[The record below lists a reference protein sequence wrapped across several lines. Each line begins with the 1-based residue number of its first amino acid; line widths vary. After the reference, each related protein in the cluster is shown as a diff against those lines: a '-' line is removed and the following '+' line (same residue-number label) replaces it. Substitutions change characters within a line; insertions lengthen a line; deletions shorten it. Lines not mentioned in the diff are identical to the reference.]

1 MQRLYLRENSNS
13 CYHRLFL
20 PPDDRL
26 LMLPTSKTNNRP
38 TTTAKLTPF
47 IKPLCSLNQP
57 AKYLATLSTLALFVS
72 AMLTPLYAQAA
83 LPEAIQTAL
92 SRANLSATDISIVI
106 TPVGDKN
113 ASRLPAPIQVIN
125 SNKPANQPESLTTD
139 DGTAEPS
146 SIQKQTLKNNNANAK
161 EVTVHQSPLVTIEK
175 QTIKQHEKQLH
186 AYTDDPY
193 TYQSL
198 ESSPPLLPDDSQSVP
213 SAPNQNSENNGSNV
227 TTNNI
232 KISFSPLLSHQADI
246 ARTPASTMKLVPSF
260 IALDTLGADFV
271 WHTRVYH
278 TGIIIGD
285 KLYGDLII
293 QGSGDPKMTH
303 ERLQQLLYKVQTAGI
318 RHINGDIIVD
328 SAIFKNVTKNPAA
341 FDNSPLRPYNASPD
355 GFLVNFSSI
364 GIQSYPLDNTRA
376 QLTYTPQLA
385 NYQLPSMINI
395 RSAAC
400 GQARYSLAPQWQPT
414 QLTLNA
420 NLPDSCGEHAF
431 YVAYPDAKDFAAR
444 VIASKWQT
452 LGNTLTGKVISQE
465 APYLSNKNVK
475 EAKSPRGL
483 AAIAISPLPIVSYP
497 SLNLTQQIYDINHFS
512 NNVMTEQVA
521 LSIGAYDNASINST
535 SINKAGSDKVNTDK
549 AGVNKVDVNQESTD
563 KDKVIH
569 QQATSL
575 YQFGQPP
582 ATDYSQALQAINH
595 WWQTKLTTPPPHL
608 TNGSGLCRDCTISA
622 ENLSEL
628 LTYAYAQPSFDA
640 YVSSLGIAG
649 VSGTISA
656 HSERLPES
664 QAIGRAWIKTG
675 TLNNVT
681 SMAGYV
687 KGLSGQDYVVV
698 GLINSDQA
706 LNAYTARPVL
716 DTMLDWT
723 AQH

>member
-1 MQRLYLRENSNS
+1 M
-13 CYHRLFL
+13 
-20 PPDDRL
+20 PPDDRP
-26 LMLPTSKTNNRP
+26 LMLPTSKTHNRP
-38 TTTAKLTPF
+38 TVFAKLAPF
-47 IKPLCSLNQP
+47 SKQPYTLNKPAHYLVSL
-57 AKYLATLSTLALFVS
+57 TLFASVL
-72 AMLTPLYAQAA
+72 LTPLCAQAV

-92 SRANLSATDISIVI
+92 TRANLNATDISIVI
-106 TPVGDKN
+106 TPVGDKT
-113 ASRLPAPIQVIN
+113 ASRLPAPMQVID
-125 SNKPANQPESLTTD
+125 SPKAANQPESLTTD
-139 DGTAEPS
+139 SAAAEPNG
-146 SIQKQTLKNNNANAK
+146 IQKQTTQNSNTNAK
-161 EVTVHQSPLVTIEK
+161 EITVHQSTLVTIEK
-175 QTIKQHEKQLH
+175 QTIKQHARQLH

-193 TYQSL
+193 TYQSI
-198 ESSPPLLPDDSQSVP
+198 ESVPPLLPDDALKPAKSS
-213 SAPNQNSENNGSNV
+213 NENESSK
-227 TTNNI
+227 NNNDKSTAHNPAI

-278 TGIIIGD
+278 TGIIVGD
-285 KLYGDLII
+285 TLYGDLII

-328 SAIFKNVTKNPAA
+328 SSVFKNVTKDPAA

-355 GFLVNFSSI
+355 GFLVNFSSV

-385 NYQLPSMINI
+385 NYQLPSMINM

-400 GQARYSLAPQWQPT
+400 GQARYSIAPQWQAA
-414 QLTLNA
+414 QLTLNS

-452 LGNTLTGKVISQE
+452 LGNTLSGKVIAQE
-465 APYLSNKNVK
+465 TPYHANKIANRQK
-475 EAKSPRGL
+475 KSPHGL
-483 AAIAISPLPIVSYP
+483 AAIAMSPLPIVSYP
-497 SLNLTQQIYDINHFS
+497 SLNLKQQIYDINHFS

-521 LSIGAYDNASINST
+521 LSIGAYKTDVNKKDTHNESIYKQGT
-535 SINKAGSDKVNTDK
+535 DTDK
-549 AGVNKVDVNQESTD
+549 TINN
-563 KDKVIH
+563 
-569 QQATSL
+569 QATSL
-575 YQFGQPP
+575 YQFGQPT
-582 ATDYSQALQAINH
+582 ATDYPQALQSINQ
-595 WWQTKLTTPPPHL
+595 WWQTNLTSPPPHL
-608 TNGSGLCRDCTISA
+608 TNGSGLCRDCSISA
-622 ENLSEL
+622 ANLSEL
-628 LTYAYAQPSFDA
+628 LTYAYNQPSFDA

-656 HSERLPES
+656 HSDRLPKS

-698 GLINSDQA
+698 GLINTDHA
-706 LNAYTARPVL
+706 LNAYTARTVL
-716 DTMLDWT
+716 DSMLDWT

>member
-1 MQRLYLRENSNS
+1 M
-13 CYHRLFL
+13 
-20 PPDDRL
+20 PPDDRP
-26 LMLPTSKTNNRP
+26 LMLPTSKTHNRP
-38 TTTAKLTPF
+38 TVFAKLAPF
-47 IKPLCSLNQP
+47 SKQPYTLHKP
-57 AKYLATLSTLALFVS
+57 AHYLASLTLLASVL
-72 AMLTPLYAQAA
+72 LTPLCAQAV

-92 SRANLSATDISIVI
+92 TRANLNATDISIVI
-106 TPVGDKN
+106 TPVGDKT
-113 ASRLPAPIQVIN
+113 ASRLPAPIQVID
-125 SNKPANQPESLTTD
+125 SPKAANQPESLTTD
-139 DGTAEPS
+139 SAAAEPNG
-146 SIQKQTLKNNNANAK
+146 IQKQTTQNSNTNAK
-161 EVTVHQSPLVTIEK
+161 EITVHQSTLVTIEK
-175 QTIKQHEKQLH
+175 QTIKQHARQLH

-193 TYQSL
+193 TYQSI
-198 ESSPPLLPDDSQSVP
+198 ESVPPLLPDDALKPAKSS
-213 SAPNQNSENNGSNV
+213 NENESSK
-227 TTNNI
+227 NNNDKSTAHNPAI

-278 TGIIIGD
+278 TGIIVGD
-285 KLYGDLII
+285 TLYGDLII

-318 RHINGDIIVD
+318 RHINGNIIVD
-328 SAIFKNVTKNPAA
+328 SSVFKNVTKDPAA

-364 GIQSYPLDNTRA
+364 GIKSYPLDNTRA

-385 NYQLPSMINI
+385 NYQMPSMINM

-400 GQARYSLAPQWQPT
+400 GQARYSIAPQWQPA
-414 QLTLNA
+414 QLTLNS

-444 VIASKWQT
+444 VIAAKWQT
-452 LGNTLTGKVISQE
+452 LGNTLSGKVIAQE
-465 APYLSNKNVK
+465 TPYRANNPANNPANKQT
-475 EAKSPRGL
+475 KSPHGL
-483 AAIAISPLPIVSYP
+483 AAIAMSPLPIVSYP
-497 SLNLTQQIYDINHFS
+497 SLNLKQQIYDINHFS

-521 LSIGAYDNASINST
+521 LSIGAYKTDV
-535 SINKAGSDKVNTDK
+535 NKNDTHQESVNKQGTDTDK
-549 AGVNKVDVNQESTD
+549 TINNQA
-563 KDKVIH
+563 I
-569 QQATSL
+569 SL
-575 YQFGQPP
+575 YQFGQPT
-582 ATDYSQALQAINH
+582 ATDYPQALQSINQ
-595 WWQTKLTTPPPHL
+595 WWQTNLTSPPPHL
-608 TNGSGLCRDCTISA
+608 TNGSGLCRDCSISA
-622 ENLSEL
+622 ANLSEL
-628 LTYAYAQPSFDA
+628 LTYAYNQPSFDT

-656 HSERLPES
+656 HSDRLPKS

-698 GLINSDQA
+698 GLINTDHA
-706 LNAYTARPVL
+706 LNAYTARTVL
-716 DTMLDWT
+716 DSMLDWT

>member
-1 MQRLYLRENSNS
+1 M
-13 CYHRLFL
+13 

-26 LMLPTSKTNNRP
+26 LMLPTSKTDNHP
-38 TTTAKLTPF
+38 TTITKLTPF
-47 IKPLCSLNQP
+47 TKQLYTLNKP
-57 AKYLATLSTLALFVS
+57 AKCLPTLSSLALFFG
-72 AMLTPLYAQAA
+72 AMLTPLCAQAA

-92 SRANLSATDISIVI
+92 TRAHLSTADISIVI

-113 ASRLPAPIQVIN
+113 ASRLPAPIQVID
-125 SNKPANQPESLTTD
+125 STKPANQPETLTTD
-139 DGTAEPS
+139 NGTAEPS
-146 SIQKQTLKNNNANAK
+146 SIQKQALKNNNANAK
-161 EVTVHQSPLVTIEK
+161 EVSVHQSPLMTIEK
-175 QTIKQHEKQLH
+175 QTIKQHARQLH

-193 TYQSL
+193 TYQSI
-198 ESSPPLLPDDSQSVP
+198 ESIPSLLPDKALV
-213 SAPNQNSENNGSNV
+213 SAKNHNSNV
-227 TTNNI
+227 KDSAKDNESSKNNNDKSTAHSPAI

-318 RHINGDIIVD
+318 RHINGDIIID
-328 SAIFKNVTKNPAA
+328 SAVFKNVTKDPAA

-376 QLTYTPQLA
+376 QLIYTPQLA

-400 GQARYSLAPQWQPT
+400 GQARYSIAPQWQPT
-414 QLTLNA
+414 QLTLNT

-452 LGNTLTGKVISQE
+452 LGNTLSGKVISQE
-465 APYLSNKNVK
+465 TPYNDNNTVNKQTK
-475 EAKSPRGL
+475 LPRGL
-483 AAIAISPLPIVSYP
+483 AAIAMSPLPIVSYP

-521 LSIGAYDNASINST
+521 LSIGAYNST
-535 SINKAGSDKVNTDK
+535 NNPINNIGVNKINTDK
-549 AGVNKVDVNQESTD
+549 ASTNKESVNNKGSDT
-563 KDKVIH
+563 DKVINN
-569 QQATSL
+569 QATSL
-575 YQFGQPP
+575 YQFGQPK
-582 ATDYSQALQAINH
+582 ATDYPQALQTINQ

-608 TNGSGLCRDCTISA
+608 SNGSGLCRDCTISA
-622 ENLSEL
+622 ANLSEL
-628 LTYAYAQPSFDA
+628 LTYAYEQPSFDA

-656 HSERLPES
+656 HSERLPKS

-698 GLINSDQA
+698 GMINTDQA
-706 LNAYTARPVL
+706 LNAYNARTVL

>member
-1 MQRLYLRENSNS
+1 M
-13 CYHRLFL
+13 
-20 PPDDRL
+20 PPDDRP
-26 LMLPTSKTNNRP
+26 LMLLSSKTAHRP
-38 TTTAKLTPF
+38 TAIAQLRPF
-47 IKPLCSLNQP
+47 NQHLFSKPLCTLNKP
-57 AKYLATLSTLALFVS
+57 AHYLASLTLFASVL
-72 AMLTPLYAQAA
+72 LTPLCAQAA

-92 SRANLSATDISIVI
+92 TRANLNATDISMVI
-106 TPVGDKN
+106 TPVGDKT
-113 ASRLPAPIQVIN
+113 ASRLPAPIQVID
-125 SNKPANQPESLTTD
+125 STKSAHQPESLTTGND
-139 DGTAEPS
+139 TTEPES
-146 SIQKQTLKNNNANAK
+146 VKKQTTQNNNTNAK
-161 EVTVHQSPLVTIEK
+161 EVTVHQSVLVTIEK
-175 QTIKQHEKQLH
+175 QTIKQHARQLH

-193 TYQSL
+193 TYQSI
-198 ESSPPLLPDDSQSVP
+198 ESVPPLLPDDALKLAKNHNSTANESNKESSGKP
-213 SAPNQNSENNGSNV
+213 HNNSATIN
-227 TTNNI
+227 
-232 KISFSPLLSHQADI
+232 ISFSPLLSHQADI

-285 KLYGDLII
+285 TLYGDLII

-328 SAIFKNVTKNPAA
+328 SSVFKNVTKDPAA

-364 GIQSYPLDNTRA
+364 GIQSYPLDNIRA

-385 NYQLPSMINI
+385 NYQLPSMINM

-400 GQARYSLAPQWQPT
+400 GQARYSIAPQWQAA
-414 QLTLNA
+414 QLILNS

-452 LGNTLTGKVISQE
+452 LGNTLSGKVIAQE
-465 APYLSNKNVK
+465 TPYHANNPANKQT
-475 EAKSPRGL
+475 KSPHGL
-483 AAIAISPLPIVSYP
+483 AAIAMSPLPIVSYP
-497 SLNLTQQIYDINHFS
+497 SLNLKQQIYDINHFS

-521 LSIGAYDNASINST
+521 LSIGAYKTDVHKKNTHQESANEQGT
-535 SINKAGSDKVNTDK
+535 DTDK
-549 AGVNKVDVNQESTD
+549 TINN
-563 KDKVIH
+563 
-569 QQATSL
+569 QATSL
-575 YQFGQPP
+575 YQFGQPK
-582 ATDYSQALQAINH
+582 ATDYPQALNAINH
-595 WWQTKLTTPPPHL
+595 WWQTNLTTPPPHL
-608 TNGSGLCRDCTISA
+608 TNGSGLCRDCSISA
-622 ENLSEL
+622 ANLSEL
-628 LTYAYAQPSFDA
+628 LTYAYNQPSFDA

-656 HSERLPES
+656 HSDRLPKS

-698 GLINSDQA
+698 GLINTDHA
-706 LNAYTARPVL
+706 LNAYTARTVL
-716 DTMLDWT
+716 DSMLDWT

>member
-1 MQRLYLRENSNS
+1 
-13 CYHRLFL
+13 
-20 PPDDRL
+20 
-26 LMLPTSKTNNRP
+26 MLPTSKTHNRP
-38 TTTAKLTPF
+38 TVFAKLAPF
-47 IKPLCSLNQP
+47 SKQPYTLNKPAHYLVSL
-57 AKYLATLSTLALFVS
+57 TLFASVL
-72 AMLTPLYAQAA
+72 LTPLCAQAV

-92 SRANLSATDISIVI
+92 TRANLNATDISIVI
-106 TPVGDKN
+106 TPVGDKT
-113 ASRLPAPIQVIN
+113 ASRLPAPIQVID
-125 SNKPANQPESLTTD
+125 SPKAANQPESLTTYSAA
-139 DGTAEPS
+139 AEPNG
-146 SIQKQTLKNNNANAK
+146 IQKQTTQNSNTNAK
-161 EVTVHQSPLVTIEK
+161 EITVHQSTLVTIEK
-175 QTIKQHEKQLH
+175 QTIKQHARQLH

-193 TYQSL
+193 TYQSI
-198 ESSPPLLPDDSQSVP
+198 ESVPPLLPDDALKPAKSS
-213 SAPNQNSENNGSNV
+213 NENESSK
-227 TTNNI
+227 NNNDKSTAHNPAI

-278 TGIIIGD
+278 TGMIIGD
-285 KLYGDLII
+285 TLYGDLVI

-328 SAIFKNVTKNPAA
+328 SSVFKNVTKDPAA

-355 GFLVNFSSI
+355 GFLVNFSSV

-376 QLTYTPQLA
+376 QLTYTPQLT
-385 NYQLPSMINI
+385 NYQLPSMINM

-400 GQARYSLAPQWQPT
+400 GQARYSIAPQWQAA
-414 QLTLNA
+414 QLTLNS

-452 LGNTLTGKVISQE
+452 LGNTLSGKVIAQE
-465 APYLSNKNVK
+465 TPYHANKIANK
-475 EAKSPRGL
+475 QKKSSHGL
-483 AAIAISPLPIVSYP
+483 AAIAMSPLPIVSYP
-497 SLNLTQQIYDINHFS
+497 SLNLKQQIYDINHFS

-521 LSIGAYDNASINST
+521 LSIGAY
-535 SINKAGSDKVNTDK
+535 KTD
-549 AGVNKVDVNQESTD
+549 VNKKDTHNESIYKQGTD
-563 KDKVIH
+563 TYKLLNN
-569 QQATSL
+569 QATSL
-575 YQFGQPP
+575 YQFDQPT
-582 ATDYSQALQAINH
+582 ATDYPQALQSINR
-595 WWQTKLTTPPPHL
+595 WWQTNLTSPPPHL
-608 TNGSGLCRDCTISA
+608 TNGSGLCRDCSISA
-622 ENLSEL
+622 ANLSEL
-628 LTYAYAQPSFDA
+628 LTYAYNQPSFDA

-656 HSERLPES
+656 HSDRLPKS

-698 GLINSDQA
+698 GLINTDHA
-706 LNAYTARPVL
+706 LNAYTARTVL
-716 DTMLDWT
+716 DSMLDWT

>member
-1 MQRLYLRENSNS
+1 MS
-13 CYHRLFL
+13 
-20 PPDDRL
+20 PDNRP
-26 LMLPTSKTNNRP
+26 LMLPTSKTHNR
-38 TTTAKLTPF
+38 TTAFAKLAPF
-47 IKPLCSLNQP
+47 SKQPYTLHKP
-57 AKYLATLSTLALFVS
+57 AHYLASLTLLASVL
-72 AMLTPLYAQAA
+72 LTPLCAQAV

-92 SRANLSATDISIVI
+92 TRANLNATDISIVI
-106 TPVGDKN
+106 TPVGDKT
-113 ASRLPAPIQVIN
+113 ASRLPAPMQVID
-125 SNKPANQPESLTTD
+125 SPKAANQPESLTTYSAA
-139 DGTAEPS
+139 AEPNG
-146 SIQKQTLKNNNANAK
+146 IQKQTTQNSNTNAK
-161 EVTVHQSPLVTIEK
+161 EITVHQSTLVTIEK
-175 QTIKQHEKQLH
+175 QTIKQHARQLH

-193 TYQSL
+193 TYQSI
-198 ESSPPLLPDDSQSVP
+198 ESVPPLLPDDALKPAKNHNSNANESSTESSGKPQS
-213 SAPNQNSENNGSNV
+213 NSPAIN
-227 TTNNI
+227 
-232 KISFSPLLSHQADI
+232 ISFSPLLSHQADI

-278 TGIIIGD
+278 TGIIVGD

-328 SAIFKNVTKNPAA
+328 SSVFTNVTKDPAA

-385 NYQLPSMINI
+385 NYQLPSMINM

-400 GQARYSLAPQWQPT
+400 GQARYSIAPQWQAA
-414 QLTLNA
+414 QLTLNR

-452 LGNTLTGKVISQE
+452 LGNTLSGKVIAQE
-465 APYLSNKNVK
+465 TPYHANKIANK
-475 EAKSPRGL
+475 QKKSPHGL
-483 AAIAISPLPIVSYP
+483 AAIAMSPLPIVSYP
-497 SLNLTQQIYDINHFS
+497 SLNLKQQIYDINHFS

-521 LSIGAYDNASINST
+521 LSIGAY
-535 SINKAGSDKVNTDK
+535 KADIHKKDTHKESANEQGTDTDK
-549 AGVNKVDVNQESTD
+549 LLNN
-563 KDKVIH
+563 
-569 QQATSL
+569 QATSL
-575 YQFGQPP
+575 YQFGQPT
-582 ATDYSQALQAINH
+582 ATDYPQALQSINQ
-595 WWQTKLTTPPPHL
+595 WWQTNLTSPPPHL
-608 TNGSGLCRDCTISA
+608 TNGSGLCRDCSISA
-622 ENLSEL
+622 ANLSEL
-628 LTYAYAQPSFDA
+628 LTYAYNQPSFDA

-656 HSERLPES
+656 HSDRLPKS

-698 GLINSDQA
+698 GLINTDHA
-706 LNAYTARPVL
+706 LNAYTARTVL
-716 DTMLDWT
+716 DSMLDWT

>member
-1 MQRLYLRENSNS
+1 M
-13 CYHRLFL
+13 

-26 LMLPTSKTNNRP
+26 LMLPTSKTDNRP
-38 TTTAKLTPF
+38 TTITKLTPF
-47 IKPLCSLNQP
+47 TKQLYTLNKP
-57 AKYLATLSTLALFVS
+57 AKCLPTLSSLALFVG
-72 AMLTPLYAQAA
+72 AMLTPLCAQAA

-92 SRANLSATDISIVI
+92 THAHLSTADISIVI
-106 TPVGDKN
+106 TPIGDKN
-113 ASRLPAPIQVIN
+113 ASRLPAPIQVID
-125 SNKPANQPESLTTD
+125 STKLANQPESLSTN

-146 SIQKQTLKNNNANAK
+146 SIQKQALKNNNANTK
-161 EVTVHQSPLVTIEK
+161 EVSVHQSPLMTIEK
-175 QTIKQHEKQLH
+175 QTIKQHARQLH

-193 TYQSL
+193 TYQSI
-198 ESSPPLLPDDSQSVP
+198 ESIPSLLPDKPLV
-213 SAPNQNSENNGSNV
+213 SAKNHNSNV
-227 TTNNI
+227 KDSAKDNESSKNNNDKSTAHSHVI
-232 KISFSPLLSHQADI
+232 KISFSPLLSHQANI

-303 ERLQQLLYKVQTAGI
+303 ERLQQLLYKVQTVGI

-328 SAIFKNVTKNPAA
+328 SAVFKNVTKDPAA

-400 GQARYSLAPQWQPT
+400 GQARYSIAPQWQPT
-414 QLTLNA
+414 QLTLNT

-452 LGNTLTGKVISQE
+452 LGNTLSGKVISQE
-465 APYLSNKNVK
+465 TPYSANNTSDKQTRL
-475 EAKSPRGL
+475 PRGL
-483 AAIAISPLPIVSYP
+483 AAIAMSPLPIVSYP

-521 LSIGAYDNASINST
+521 LSIGAYNSANNSINNVGV
-535 SINKAGSDKVNTDK
+535 NKINTDK
-549 AGVNKVDVNQESTD
+549 ESVNNKGSDTN
-563 KDKVIH
+563 KIINN
-569 QQATSL
+569 QATSL
-575 YQFGQPP
+575 YQFDQPK
-582 ATDYSQALQAINH
+582 ATDYPQALQTINQ
-595 WWQTKLTTPPPHL
+595 WWRTKLTTPPPHL
-608 TNGSGLCRDCTISA
+608 SNGSGLCRDCSISA
-622 ENLSEL
+622 ANLSEL
-628 LTYAYAQPSFDA
+628 LTYAYEQPSFDA

-656 HSERLPES
+656 HSERLPKS

-687 KGLSGQDYVVV
+687 KGRSGQDYVVV
-698 GLINSDQA
+698 GMINTDQA
-706 LNAYTARPVL
+706 LNAYNARIVL

>member
-1 MQRLYLRENSNS
+1 
-13 CYHRLFL
+13 
-20 PPDDRL
+20 
-26 LMLPTSKTNNRP
+26 MLPTSKTDKP
-38 TTTAKLTPF
+38 STFIAKLTPVS
-47 IKPLCSLNQP
+47 KPLFKLNEP
-57 AKYLATLSTLALFVS
+57 AKYLSTLALFTI
-72 AMLTPLYAQAA
+72 ALLTPLFAQAV

-92 SRANLSATDISIVI
+92 TRANLSASDISIVI
-106 TPVGDKN
+106 TPIGDKN
-113 ASRLPAPIQVIN
+113 ASHLPAPIQVID
-125 SNKPANQPESLTTD
+125 S
-139 DGTAEPS
+139 
-146 SIQKQTLKNNNANAK
+146 AK
-161 EVTVHQSPLVTIEK
+161 EVTVHQSALVTIEK
-175 QTIKQHEKQLH
+175 QTIKHHERQLH

-198 ESSPPLLPDDSQSVP
+198 ESIPPLLPDNALRP
-213 SAPNQNSENNGSNV
+213 TKNSNDKVSNNVNNN
-227 TTNNI
+227 TNNDESGKSNNNKSTAHNPSI

-328 SAIFKNVTKNPAA
+328 SAIFKNVTKDPAA

-355 GFLVNFSSI
+355 GFLVNFSTI
-364 GIQSYPLDNTRA
+364 GIQSYPLDNARA

-385 NYQLPSMINI
+385 NYQLPSMINF

-400 GQARYSLAPQWQPT
+400 GQARYSIAPQWQPI
-414 QLTLNA
+414 QLTLNT

-431 YVAYPDAKDFAAR
+431 YVAYPDAKDFATR
-444 VIASKWQT
+444 VITSKWQT
-452 LGNTLTGKVISQE
+452 LGNTLSGKVISQE
-465 APYLSNKNVK
+465 TPYSTNNMTDKQ
-475 EAKSPRGL
+475 AKSARGL
-483 AAIAISPLPIVSYP
+483 AAISVSPLPIVSYP

-521 LSIGAYDNASINST
+521 LSIGAYKTDL
-535 SINKAGSDKVNTDK
+535 NKKDSNKESANTDK
-549 AGVNKVDVNQESTD
+549 VVNN
-563 KDKVIH
+563 
-569 QQATSL
+569 QATSL
-575 YQFGQPP
+575 YQFGQPK
-582 ATDYSQALQAINH
+582 AIDYPQALQAINQ
-595 WWQTKLTTPPPHL
+595 WWQTNLTTPPPHL
-608 TNGSGLCRDCTISA
+608 TNGSGLCRDCSISA
-622 ENLSEL
+622 ANLSEL
-628 LTYAYAQPSFDA
+628 LTYAYNQPSFDA

-649 VSGTISA
+649 VSGTIGA
-656 HSERLPES
+656 HSDRLPKS

-698 GLINSDQA
+698 GLINTDQP
-706 LNAYTARPVL
+706 LNAYNARTVL
-716 DTMLDWT
+716 DAMLDWT

>member
-1 MQRLYLRENSNS
+1 M
-13 CYHRLFL
+13 
-20 PPDDRL
+20 PPDDRP
-26 LMLPTSKTNNRP
+26 LMLLSSKTAHRP
-38 TTTAKLTPF
+38 TAIAQLRPF
-47 IKPLCSLNQP
+47 NQHLFSKPLCTLNKP
-57 AKYLATLSTLALFVS
+57 AHYLASLTLFASVL
-72 AMLTPLYAQAA
+72 LTPLCAQAA

-92 SRANLSATDISIVI
+92 TRANLNATDISMVI
-106 TPVGDKN
+106 TPVGDKT
-113 ASRLPAPIQVIN
+113 ASRLPAPIQVID
-125 SNKPANQPESLTTD
+125 STKSAHQPESLTTGND
-139 DGTAEPS
+139 TTELES
-146 SIQKQTLKNNNANAK
+146 VKKQTTQNNNTNAK
-161 EVTVHQSPLVTIEK
+161 EVTVHQSVLVTIEK
-175 QTIKQHEKQLH
+175 QTIKQHARQLH

-193 TYQSL
+193 TYQSI
-198 ESSPPLLPDDSQSVP
+198 ESVPPLLPDDALKLAKNHNSTANESNKESSGKPQS
-213 SAPNQNSENNGSNV
+213 NSPA
-227 TTNNI
+227 I

-285 KLYGDLII
+285 TLYGDLII

-328 SAIFKNVTKNPAA
+328 SSVFKNVTKDPAA

-355 GFLVNFSSI
+355 GFLVNFSSV

-385 NYQLPSMINI
+385 DYQLPSMINM

-400 GQARYSLAPQWQPT
+400 GQARYSIAPQWQAA
-414 QLTLNA
+414 QLILNS

-444 VIASKWQT
+444 VIAAKWQT
-452 LGNTLTGKVISQE
+452 LGNTLSGKVIAQE
-465 APYLSNKNVK
+465 TPYHANNPANKQT
-475 EAKSPRGL
+475 KSPHGL
-483 AAIAISPLPIVSYP
+483 AAIAMSPLPIVSYP
-497 SLNLTQQIYDINHFS
+497 SLNLKQQIYDINHFS

-521 LSIGAYDNASINST
+521 LSIGAYKTDVHKKNTHQESANEQGT
-535 SINKAGSDKVNTDK
+535 DTDK
-549 AGVNKVDVNQESTD
+549 TINN
-563 KDKVIH
+563 
-569 QQATSL
+569 QATSL
-575 YQFGQPP
+575 YQFGQPK
-582 ATDYSQALQAINH
+582 ATDYPQALNAINH
-595 WWQTKLTTPPPHL
+595 WWQTNLTTPPPHL
-608 TNGSGLCRDCTISA
+608 TNGSGLCRDCSISA
-622 ENLSEL
+622 ANLSEL
-628 LTYAYAQPSFDA
+628 LTYAYNQPSFDA

-656 HSERLPES
+656 HSDRLPKS

-687 KGLSGQDYVVV
+687 KGLSGQDFVVV
-698 GLINSDQA
+698 GLINTDHA
-706 LNAYTARPVL
+706 LNAYTARAVL
-716 DTMLDWT
+716 DSMLDWT

>member
-1 MQRLYLRENSNS
+1 M
-13 CYHRLFL
+13 
-20 PPDDRL
+20 PPDDRP
-26 LMLPTSKTNNRP
+26 LMLLISKTDNHPSTIAR
-38 TTTAKLTPF
+38 LTPF
-47 IKPLCSLNQP
+47 NKHLFNKQLNTLNQP
-57 AKYLATLSTLALFVS
+57 AKCLSTLALLAS
-72 AMLTPLYAQAA
+72 AMLTPLYAQAV
-83 LPEAIQTAL
+83 LPEAIQSAL
-92 SRANLSATDISIVI
+92 TRANLSAADISIVI

-113 ASRLPAPIQVIN
+113 ASHLPAPIQVIDSTKDN
-125 SNKPANQPESLTTD
+125 PPKSLNTD
-139 DGTAEPS
+139 DGAAKLES
-146 SIQKQTLKNNNANAK
+146 MEKQALKNNNASANDNAK
-161 EVTVHQSPLVTIEK
+161 EITVHQSALITIEK
-175 QTIKQHEKQLH
+175 QTIKAHVRQLH

-198 ESSPPLLPDDSQSVP
+198 ESIPSLLPDDALV
-213 SAPNQNSENNGSNV
+213 SAKNRHNHVSGNANESGKKNSAKPQNNNAAIN
-227 TTNNI
+227 
-232 KISFSPLLSHQADI
+232 ISFSPLLSHQADI

-285 KLYGDLII
+285 TLYGDLII

-328 SAIFKNVTKNPAA
+328 SSVFTNVTKDPAA

-355 GFLVNFSSI
+355 GFLVNFSSV

-385 NYQLPSMINI
+385 NYQLPSMINM

-400 GQARYSLAPQWQPT
+400 GQARYSIAPQWQAA
-414 QLTLNA
+414 QLTLNS

-452 LGNTLTGKVISQE
+452 LGNTLSGKVIAQE
-465 APYLSNKNVK
+465 TPYHANETANKQK
-475 EAKSPRGL
+475 KSPHGL
-483 AAIAISPLPIVSYP
+483 AAIVMSPLPIVSYP
-497 SLNLTQQIYDINHFS
+497 SLNLKQQIYDINHFS

-521 LSIGAYDNASINST
+521 LSIGAYKADV
-535 SINKAGSDKVNTDK
+535 NKKDTHQESVNKKGTDTDK
-549 AGVNKVDVNQESTD
+549 TINNQA
-563 KDKVIH
+563 I
-569 QQATSL
+569 SL
-575 YQFGQPP
+575 YQFGQPT
-582 ATDYSQALQAINH
+582 ATDYPQALQSINQ
-595 WWQTKLTTPPPHL
+595 WWQTNLTTPPPHL
-608 TNGSGLCRDCTISA
+608 TNGSGLCRDCSISA
-622 ENLSEL
+622 ANLSEL
-628 LTYAYAQPSFDA
+628 LTYAYNQPSFDA

-656 HSERLPES
+656 HSDRLPKS

-698 GLINSDQA
+698 GLINTDQA
-706 LNAYTARPVL
+706 LNAYSARTVL

>member
-1 MQRLYLRENSNS
+1 
-13 CYHRLFL
+13 
-20 PPDDRL
+20 
-26 LMLPTSKTNNRP
+26 MLPTSKTNNCP

-57 AKYLATLSTLALFVS
+57 AKYLATLSTLALFAS

-83 LPEAIQTAL
+83 LPEAIQAAL
-92 SRANLSATDISIVI
+92 TRANLSATDISIVI

-146 SIQKQTLKNNNANAK
+146 SIQKQALKNNNANAK
-161 EVTVHQSPLVTIEK
+161 EVSVHQSPLMTIEK

-198 ESSPPLLPDDSQSVP
+198 ESSPSLLPDDGQSTS

-318 RHINGDIIVD
+318 HHINGDIIVD

-465 APYLSNKNVK
+465 KPYLSNKNIK
-475 EAKSPRGL
+475 EGKSPRGL

-521 LSIGAYDNASINST
+521 LSIGAYNKASINST
-535 SINKAGSDKVNTDK
+535 SINKTGSDKVNADK
-549 AGVNKVDVNQESTD
+549 AVVNKVDVNQESTD
-563 KDKVIH
+563 TDKVIH

-575 YQFGQPP
+575 YQFSQPP

-628 LTYAYAQPSFDA
+628 LTYAYEQPSFDA

-716 DTMLDWT
+716 DAMLDWT